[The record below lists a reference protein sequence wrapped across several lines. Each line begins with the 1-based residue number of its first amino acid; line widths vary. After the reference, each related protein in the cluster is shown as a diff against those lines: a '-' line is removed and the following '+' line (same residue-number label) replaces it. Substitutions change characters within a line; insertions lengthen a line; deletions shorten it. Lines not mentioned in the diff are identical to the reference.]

1 MSVDRQTDL
10 EVDLDDN
17 RAVAT
22 VVEKRTIEVDDLFTD
37 TGELRLWEDPVG
49 WNGYVREIVDGEP
62 RYYSVNT
69 RFDEDEWISKIRCG
83 ERAVRDA
90 VEKHIEDPKAGRAG
104 RFVRRCSPP

>member
-1 MSVDRQTDL
+1 MIDREKAL
-10 EVDLDDN
+10 EAWKEN
-17 RAVAT
+17 P
-22 VVEKRTIEVDDLFTD
+22 EVDDLFTD

-49 WNGYVREIVDGEP
+49 WNGYVREVGHGEP

>member
-1 MSVDRQTDL
+1 LTTTERSQRSSRSGRSRSTTCSTTP
-10 EVDLDDN
+10 
-17 RAVAT
+17 ASC
-22 VVEKRTIEVDDLFTD
+22 
-37 TGELRLWEDPVG
+37 GLWEDPVG

-104 RFVRRCSPP
+104 GSFGGVHRHERRDCR

>member
-1 MSVDRQTDL
+1 MIDREKAL
-10 EVDLDDN
+10 EAWKEN
-17 RAVAT
+17 P
-22 VVEKRTIEVDDLFTD
+22 EVDDLFTD

-49 WNGYVREIVDGEP
+49 WNGFVREIVDGEP
-62 RYYSVNT
+62 RYSKVNT

>member
-1 MSVDRQTDL
+1 MIDREKAL
-10 EVDLDDN
+10 EAWKEN
-17 RAVAT
+17 P
-22 VVEKRTIEVDDLFTD
+22 EVDDLFD
-37 TGELRLWEDPVG
+37 SGELRLWEDPVG